1 MANTVAAQLY
11 ISGVFT
17 SKKAM
22 IENEITAQVGPDLES
37 GTQPSELALRWDN
50 ADTAATPGEMDPSNI
65 LSPLY
70 GLIGRNTRA
79 RLLVGGTALINAE
92 ASSWQPDRTAL
103 FSLTPARGMS
113 WVDFN
118 ARGLLSRLGRWSEP
132 LRSPMYS
139 TLSVTSS
146 LLGYWPLE
154 NINGSVL
161 PNPIAGGMAG
171 LAYGSNSTD
180 PGPGGSDEVI
190 QLGSDGT
197 MAGNFITSTASGFQV
212 SWAMQVPNA
221 PAAGLSV
228 FQFLTSNGLTYDFQ
242 ASTTGPNTII
252 TRNVDGVV
260 LGNFGS
266 TWGGTVTA
274 SQWIRV
280 RVKVTVSGSTVT
292 VEPSWY
298 AQDAATVFGITGT
311 FAGTVTGQPTRWNV
325 FQNAATN
332 GAAYGHVMAV
342 SDPTLNLIGTTAA
355 RLVFN
360 GYLGELAGDRYVR
373 LMTGAGLTG
382 YIGGSIS
389 DTQPMGRQKPG
400 VFLDLLEECMRTD
413 GALIYDEPTDV
424 ALMFRT
430 RRNRYFQTSRMDLT
444 LEVNVAPPLK
454 KTLDDAAVI
463 NRLTVTNAVTGTQVT
478 KTLST
483 GAMSILA
490 PPAGVGEYKG
500 SLDVNLSSDALLDDR
515 AGWELNRNT
524 VARPRYK
531 TVTVDLLAH
540 PELITAANAVRPG
553 DLITLAGVEADPVP
567 LHVLSY
573 VHTVGHTTR
582 TIVMSCVP
590 ADVWLG
596 GKYDDGVARYTVRSS
611 STRGTMTTTS
621 TALPIVLTDPL
632 DYWSST
638 ATGYDLVIN
647 AERVRVLRMSAVG
660 SVCPADGTFETGGLL
675 GWGGPSGGT
684 FASSNAQ
691 AHTGSWSGRLITTGT
706 PTQTYVRCDSFPVVV
721 GASYRAVMWAR
732 SATALTN
739 VQMSIDWFD
748 GSGSYLSTSSQ
759 TLSLVANTWTQFD
772 ATYAAP
778 ASAATAT
785 CGPTLQSSPATG
797 SAIWVDDLDLLG
809 TGLSQV
815 ASVTRSINGVVRAH
829 VAGEAITLYNGP
841 RYVY

>member
-1 MANTVAAQLY
+1 MANAAAAQLY
-11 ISGVFT
+11 VSGVFT
-17 SKKAM
+17 SYKAM

-50 ADTAATPGEMDPSNI
+50 ADASATPGQMDPSNI

-79 RLLVGGTALINAE
+79 RLQVGGTTLINAE
-92 ASSWQPDRTAL
+92 ASSWAPDRTAL

-113 WVDFN
+113 WVDFT
-118 ARGLLSRLGRWSEP
+118 ARGLLSRLGRWTEP

-139 TLSVTSS
+139 TLTTLTS

-154 NINGSVL
+154 NISGSVL
-161 PNPIAGGMAG
+161 PNPVPGGMAG
-171 LAYGSNSTD
+171 VAYGSNSSD
-180 PGPGGSDEVI
+180 DGPGGSDTVI

-221 PAAGLSV
+221 AASGLSV

-242 ASTTGPNTII
+242 ASTTGPNTTI

-266 TWGGTVTA
+266 TWGGTITA
-274 SQWIRV
+274 GQWMRV

-298 AQDAATVFGITGT
+298 AQDANTVFGITGT
-311 FAGTVTGQPTRWNV
+311 FSGTTTGQPTRWNV
-325 FQNAATN
+325 FANVATN
-332 GAAYGHVMAV
+332 GAAYGHVLAV
-342 SDPTLNLIGTTAA
+342 SDPSLNLIGDYNA
-355 RLVFN
+355 RQVFN
-360 GYLGELAGDRYVR
+360 GYLGELAGSRFIR
-373 LMTGAGLTG
+373 LTGAAGLVG
-382 YIGGSIS
+382 YIGGSTL

-478 KTLST
+478 KALST
-483 GAMSILA
+483 GTMSILA

-515 AGWELNRNT
+515 AGWELNRT
-524 VARPRYK
+524 TITRPRYK
-531 TVTVDLLAH
+531 QITVNLLAH
-540 PELITAANAVRPG
+540 PELIAAANAVRPG

-573 VHTVGHTTR
+573 VHTIGHTTR
-582 TIVMSCVP
+582 TIVMNCIP
-590 ADVWLG
+590 ADIWLG
-596 GKYDDGVARYTVRSS
+596 GKYDDGIARYTVRNS
-611 STRGTMTTTS
+611 STNGTMTTTS
-621 TALPIVLTDPL
+621 TSLVVLLTDSL
-632 DYWSST
+632 DTWSTT
-638 ATGYDLVIN
+638 ATGYDLVIGGT
-647 AERVRVLRMSAVG
+647 ERVRV
-660 SVCPADGTFETGGLL
+660 TGAF
-675 GWGGPSGGT
+675 S
-684 FASSNAQ
+684 
-691 AHTGSWSGRLITTGT
+691 
-706 PTQTYVRCDSFPVVV
+706 
-721 GASYRAVMWAR
+721 
-732 SATALTN
+732 
-739 VQMSIDWFD
+739 
-748 GSGSYLSTSSQ
+748 
-759 TLSLVANTWTQFD
+759 
-772 ATYAAP
+772 AP
-778 ASAATAT
+778 AGGVQTAT
-785 CGPTLQSSPATG
+785 
-797 SAIWVDDLDLLG
+797 
-809 TGLSQV
+809 
-815 ASVTRSINGVVRAH
+815 VTRSINSVVRAH